1 MGPRMRRELLF
12 PLTIASG
19 VLAAI
24 ALGGCVDGATDGA
37 GANGSSENGGGPV
50 GAAND
55 LPCDVAELLETHC
68 LACHQGSNIK
78 GGVDLSS
85 RASLMA
91 ESPAMPDQTV
101 AERAVARMKDTDFP
115 MPQAGQLPAAQIAVL
130 EGWVAAGMPE
140 GDCGAEP
147 PGPIEITCTSGQF
160 ETGGEEDES
169 DDMTPGQACIKC
181 HSTPDDEG
189 EIEGPRF
196 RFAGTAYPTPH
207 EPDNCVATG
216 VGGAVVVVTDA
227 NGASFEAT
235 VRAGGN
241 FFVEGTPLAMPIT
254 AEIRKNGKV
263 LKMMDPVM
271 SGDCN
276 TCHTAE
282 GAEGASGRIFPP
294 E

>member
-1 MGPRMRRELLF
+1 MPIELFRSLAV
-12 PLTIASG
+12 ASL
-19 VLAAI
+19 VVAAT

-37 GANGSSENGGGPV
+37 GGGSTGGGPA
-50 GAAND
+50 GAASD
-55 LPCDVAELLETHC
+55 LPCDVADLLATHC
-68 LACHQGSNIK
+68 VSCHQGSNLK
-78 GGVDLSS
+78 GDVDLSS
-85 RASLMA
+85 RAALIA
-91 ESPAMPDQTV
+91 ASPAWPEESV
-101 AERAVARMKDTDFP
+101 AERAVARMKDAGFP

-130 EGWVAAGMPE
+130 EDWVTAGMPE
-140 GDCGAEP
+140 GACGSEP
-147 PGPIEITCTSGQF
+147 PGPVEIKCTSGQF
-160 ETGGEEDES
+160 ESGGEES
-169 DDMTPGQACIKC
+169 KDMTPGQACIKC

-189 EIEGPRF
+189 ETEGPRF
-196 RFAGTAYPTPH
+196 RFAGTVYPTPH
-207 EPDNCVATG
+207 EPDDCVATG

-227 NGASFEAT
+227 NGASLEAT

-241 FFVEGTPLAMPIT
+241 FFVEGNPLAMPIT
-254 AEIRKNGKV
+254 AEIRKDGKV